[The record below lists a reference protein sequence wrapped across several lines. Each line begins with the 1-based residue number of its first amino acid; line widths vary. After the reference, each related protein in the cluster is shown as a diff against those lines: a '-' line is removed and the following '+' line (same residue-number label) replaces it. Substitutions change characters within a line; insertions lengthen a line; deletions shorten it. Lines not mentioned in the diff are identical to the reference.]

1 MRLILFLALV
11 GATGWLIYSMQETG
25 DVSDPVHAAG
35 DADPGARR
43 DDPDALRSDLQGG
56 KPGASAE
63 APLQPRSTPTERQ
76 AEQARE
82 PQGNPNPFAGGRPGQ
97 NKPQPDQPAGADTGA
112 SFLVAQE
119 LLAGRTER
127 ALDLAG
133 KELGVPRRKALAA
146 FVDGLAGRG
155 ESAREKAAE
164 LFDLGQTRPRDLDLL
179 KVVTGLEAL
188 PLPAASTA
196 PDDLELSQEA
206 LLWAASA
213 SQLAERRRYPEA
225 ARRLSRAFLLTFQ
238 IDGPLPKGLLDDW
251 AALLGQIQLKHRWN
265 PNGEWPHLVEE
276 VLPGDSLQAIRAR
289 VVKANPGMLI
299 NTGLIATVNGM
310 DQDDVIRPGMRLR
323 IPTDPVR
330 TVVDVDSR
338 YLLVLHGDEVVEA
351 WSVGVGRD
359 EKPTPIGEF
368 RVGNKQYEPV
378 WFREGKAPLP
388 FGHPDNEL
396 GTRWVGWRHDG
407 AEVDTDIG
415 FHGTNDPSTSGKNLG
430 AGCIRLQNSAVERLY
445 EILPRNSVIV
455 SQS

>member
-11 GATGWLIYSMQETG
+11 GATGWLIYSIQETG
-25 DVSDPVHAAG
+25 DVSGPVHAAA
-35 DADPGARR
+35 DAKPGRLSSDP
-43 DDPDALRSDLQGG
+43 QGG
-56 KPGASAE
+56 AATVSGQ
-63 APLQPRSTPTERQ
+63 QPTALIGGQPEQPQEVQ
-76 AEQARE
+76 A
-82 PQGNPNPFAGGRPGQ
+82 NPNPFADGVAGEGRPE
-97 NKPQPDQPAGADTGA
+97 PVQPAAVDTGA
-112 SFLVAQE
+112 AFLVAQE

-133 KELGVPRRKALAA
+133 QELGATRRKALAA

-155 ESAREKAAE
+155 ETAREKAAH
-164 LFDLGQTRPRDLDLL
+164 LFDQGQTRPRDLDLL
-179 KVVTGLEAL
+179 KVVTGLETL
-188 PLPAASTA
+188 PLPAASIA

-213 SQLAERRRYPEA
+213 RQLAERRRYPEA
-225 ARRLSRAFLLTFQ
+225 ARRLSRAFLLALQ
-238 IDGPLPKGLLDDW
+238 VDGPLPKSLLDNW

-265 PNGEWPHLVEE
+265 PNGEWPHLLEE
-276 VLPGDSLQAIRAR
+276 VQPGDSLQAIRAR
-289 VVKANPGMLI
+289 AVKANPGLLI

-310 DQDDVIRPGMRLR
+310 DEDDVIRPGMRLR
-323 IPTDPVR
+323 IPTDQVR

-338 YLLVLHGDEVVEA
+338 YMLVLHGEEVVEA
-351 WSVGVGRD
+351 WTVGVGRD

-407 AEVDTDIG
+407 SEVDTDIG
-415 FHGTNDPSTSGKNLG
+415 FHGTNDPSTIGKNLG
-430 AGCIRLQNSAVERLY
+430 AGCIRLQNPAVERLY

-455 SQS
+455 CQP

>member
-11 GATGWLIYSMQETG
+11 GATGWLIYSMKETG
-25 DVSDPVHAAG
+25 DVSDPIHAAG
-35 DADPGARR
+35 EVQPGARL
-43 DDPDALRSDLQGG
+43 DASGASRGDLQGG
-56 KPGASAE
+56 AQNGTAEGQRQPQPAPAERHAEKP
-63 APLQPRSTPTERQ
+63 
-76 AEQARE
+76 RE
-82 PQGNPNPFAGGRPGQ
+82 PQGSPNPFAEGRTGQ
-97 NKPQPDQPAGADTGA
+97 RKPQAAQPAAVDTGA
-112 SFLVAQE
+112 AFLVAQE
-119 LLAGRTER
+119 LLAGRAER

-133 KELGVPRRKALAA
+133 KELGAPRRKALAA

-155 ESAREKAAE
+155 EVAREKAAD
-164 LFDLGQTRPRDLDLL
+164 LFEQGQTRPRDLDLL

-206 LLWAASA
+206 LLWASSA
-213 SQLAERRRYPEA
+213 RQLAERRRYPEA
-225 ARRLSRAFLLTFQ
+225 ARRLSRAFLLAFQ
-238 IDGPLPKGLLDDW
+238 IDGPLPKDLLEDW
-251 AALLGQIQLKHRWN
+251 GDLLHQIQLKHRWN
-265 PNGEWPHLVEE
+265 PNGEWPHLIEE

-310 DQDDVIRPGMRLR
+310 AQDDVIRPGMRLR
-323 IPTDPVR
+323 IPTDPV
-330 TVVDVDSR
+330 TSVVDVDSR
-338 YLLVLHGDEVVEA
+338 YMLVLHGEEVVEA
-351 WSVGVGRD
+351 WPVGVGRD

-378 WFREGKAPLP
+378 WFREGQAPLP

-396 GTRWVGWRHDG
+396 GTRWVGWRHAG

-415 FHGTNDPSTSGKNLG
+415 FHGTNAPSTIGKNLG

-455 SQS
+455 CQM